1 MEEKEIQI
9 KLHEVDVPAIVVQ
22 NVEKVYKLY
31 DKPRDR
37 MKEAFGFGKKLKSKL
52 HYALSGINMEICR
65 GETVGIIGTNGSG
78 KSTLLKIIT
87 GVLTPTSGEVRV
99 DGRISALLE
108 LGAGFNQEYNGIE
121 NVYLN
126 GTMMGF
132 SEKEIDEKLPSI
144 LEFAD
149 IGDYVYQPVKTY
161 SSGMFVRLAFA
172 VAINIEPE
180 ILIVDEALSVGDVF
194 FQAKCYHK
202 FEEFKSQGKTIV
214 FVSHDLSSI
223 SKYCDRVYL
232 LNKGKLLGEGT
243 PKKMIDVYKQVLVG
257 QYTIAE
263 AQETAEDSE
272 ENSLREKEAGDS
284 PERGGSELLEA
295 DGNGRSEASG
305 STSDAKINP
314 SALEYGTKQARIT
327 EYYLTDE
334 KGLRTTAVLKGS
346 SFTLHMRVEFGEH
359 IPSPI
364 FAFSVKNVKGTEITG
379 TNTMIEKAFLE
390 SVESGQ
396 TKEVTFTQKMS
407 LQGGEYLLSLGVTG
421 YNGDTFEVYHRL
433 YDVMNVTVISDKDTV
448 GYYDMDSV
456 VEVR

>member
-1 MEEKEIQI
+1 MRKGIVFMSEQEKNEIAI
-9 KLHEVDVPAIVVQ
+9 AVKDVRKI
-22 NVEKVYKLY
+22 YRLY
-31 DKPRDR
+31 DKPQDR
-37 MKEAFGFGKKLKSKL
+37 VKDALGLGRKSQKL
-52 HYALSGINMEICR
+52 HYALNGVSLNIYR

-78 KSTLLKIIT
+78 KSTILKIIT
-87 GVLTPTSGEVRV
+87 GVLNPTEGEVIV

-132 SEKEIDEKLPSI
+132 SEKEIDEKLPAI

-202 FEEFKSQGKTIV
+202 FEEFKEMGKTIV

-223 SKYCDRVYL
+223 SKYCDRVFL
-232 LNKGKLLGEGT
+232 LNKGNLLGEGS
-243 PKKMIDVYKQVLVG
+243 PKEMIDAYKRVLVG
-257 QYTIAE
+257 QYE
-263 AQETAEDSE
+263 LPEESE
-272 ENSLREKEAGDS
+272 ESL
-284 PERGGSELLEA
+284 L
-295 DGNGRSEASG
+295 
-305 STSDAKINP
+305 SDKDIRAAAEGVNP
-314 SALEYGTKQARIT
+314 KKLEYGDGQAEIL
-327 EYYLTDE
+327 EYYITDDR
-334 KGLRTTAVLKGS
+334 GVRTTAVIKGS
-346 SFTLHMRVEFGEH
+346 EFTVHMKVRFATVL
-359 IPSPI
+359 PAPI
-364 FAFSVKNVKGTEITG
+364 FAFSVKNVHGTEITG
-379 TNTMIEKAFLE
+379 TNSMIEKAFLD
-390 SVESGQ
+390 SVKEGQ
-396 TKEVTFTQKMS
+396 VKDVTFTQRMS

-433 YDVMNVTVISDKDTV
+433 YDVLSITVVSDKNTV

-456 VEVR
+456 VKVTDAAEKKADKLGSFPKKAN